1 LKFDSSINSYFIY
14 DFINNLRYRIR
25 PSTGRDVIK
34 IGKFVAKIHDD
45 LHEASYEYQNLT
57 EIALSRPKLFKV
69 PNAIRLVKGQSVG
82 AIIMEYISG
91 HNLDNYILDYLLRE
105 NINITKILYK
115 TGKALREFHNL
126 KLNDLK
132 NSSLP
137 ATYLDLKSEIVKL
150 SKDLVEAG
158 LINEKLFDEIFSAI
172 KKVRVDDKI
181 FTKVNLHGEFYFTHI
196 ILHNGEIAF
205 IDLQNAQKGP
215 LYFDLA
221 MFNISLYSSLM
232 FSLFSPKDLIPLA
245 RAFLLGY
252 LGWNDDYFIMS
263 LSLAELYIALREI
276 LSHVHALYTEKSF
289 IRSLLIVFKIRRLKS
304 VIDEVILSQLKNRNR
319 VIL

>member
-1 LKFDSSINSYFIY
+1 MKFDSSMNNYFIY
-14 DFINNLRYRIR
+14 DFINNLRYQIR

-34 IGKFVAKIHDD
+34 IGKFVTKIHDD

-82 AIIMEYISG
+82 AIIMEYIPG
-91 HNLDNYILDYLLRE
+91 YNLDNYILDYLLRE

-126 KLNDLK
+126 KLNNLK

-137 ATYLDLKSEIVKL
+137 ATDLDLKSEIVKL

-158 LINEKLFDEIFSAI
+158 LINEELFDEIFSAI

-196 ILHNGEIAF
+196 ILHNGEIVF
-205 IDLQNAQKGP
+205 IDLHNVQKGP

-252 LGWNDDYFIMS
+252 LGCNDDYFITS

-304 VIDEVILSQLKNRNR
+304 VIDEVILSQLKTK
-319 VIL
+319 IG

>member
-1 LKFDSSINSYFIY
+1 MKFDSSMNNYFIY
-14 DFINNLRYRIR
+14 DFINNLRYQIR

-34 IGKFVAKIHDD
+34 IGKFVTKIHDD

-82 AIIMEYISG
+82 AIIMEYIPG
-91 HNLDNYILDYLLRE
+91 YNLDNYILDYLLRE
-105 NINITKILYK
+105 NINITKIFYK

-126 KLNDLK
+126 KLNNLK

-137 ATYLDLKSEIVKL
+137 ATDLDLKSEIVKL

-158 LINEKLFDEIFSAI
+158 LINEELFDEIFSAI

-196 ILHNGEIAF
+196 ILHNGEIVF
-205 IDLQNAQKGP
+205 IDLHNVQKGP

-252 LGWNDDYFIMS
+252 LGCNDDYFIMS

-304 VIDEVILSQLKNRNR
+304 VIDEVILSQLKTE
-319 VIL
+319 IG

>member
-1 LKFDSSINSYFIY
+1 MKFGSSMNNYFIY
-14 DFINNLRYRIR
+14 DFINNLRYQIR

-34 IGKFVAKIHDD
+34 IGKFVTKMYDD

-82 AIIMEYISG
+82 AIIMEYIPG
-91 HNLDNYILDYLLRE
+91 YNLDNYILDYLLRR
-105 NINITKILYK
+105 NMNITKIFYK
-115 TGKALREFHNL
+115 IGKALREFHNL

-137 ATYLDLKSEIVKL
+137 TTDLDLKSEIAKL
-150 SKDLVEAG
+150 SKDLVEVG
-158 LINEKLFDEIFSAI
+158 LINEELFDEILSAI

-181 FTKVNLHGEFYFTHI
+181 FARVNLHGEFYFTHVM
-196 ILHNGEIAF
+196 LHNGEIVF
-205 IDLQNAQKGP
+205 IDLHNAQKGP

-232 FSLFSPKDLIPLA
+232 FLHWNPKDFTPLT
-245 RAFLLGY
+245 RAFLFGY
-252 LGWNDDYFIMS
+252 LGWNDDYFITS

-276 LSHVHALYTEKSF
+276 LSHAHTLRVEESLV
-289 IRSLLIVFKIRRLKS
+289 RSIPSLFKIKRFKS
-304 VIDEVILSQLKNRNR
+304 IIKEVILPQFEIEK
-319 VIL
+319 

>member
-196 ILHNGEIAF
+196 ILHNGEIVF
-205 IDLQNAQKGP
+205 VDLHNVQRGP
-215 LYFDLA
+215 LYFDVA

-232 FSLFSPKDLIPLA
+232 FLPWKPKD
-245 RAFLLGY
+245 F
-252 LGWNDDYFIMS
+252 F
-263 LSLAELYIALREI
+263 
-276 LSHVHALYTEKSF
+276 H
-289 IRSLLIVFKIRRLKS
+289 
-304 VIDEVILSQLKNRNR
+304 
-319 VIL
+319 

>member
-1 LKFDSSINSYFIY
+1 MKFDSSMNNYFIY
-14 DFINNLRYRIR
+14 DFINNLRYQIR

-34 IGKFVAKIHDD
+34 IGKFVTKIHDD

-82 AIIMEYISG
+82 AIIMEYIPG
-91 HNLDNYILDYLLRE
+91 YNLDNYILDYLLRE
-105 NINITKILYK
+105 NINITKIFYK

-132 NSSLP
+132 YSSLP
-137 ATYLDLKSEIVKL
+137 ATDLDLKSEIVKL

-158 LINEKLFDEIFSAI
+158 LINEELFDEIFSAI
-172 KKVRVDDKI
+172 KKVRVYDKI

-196 ILHNGEIAF
+196 ILHNGEIVF
-205 IDLQNAQKGP
+205 IDLHNAQKGP

-304 VIDEVILSQLKNRNR
+304 VIDEVILSQLKTE
-319 VIL
+319 IG

>member
-1 LKFDSSINSYFIY
+1 MNNYFIY
-14 DFINNLRYRIR
+14 DFINNLRYQIR

-34 IGKFVAKIHDD
+34 IGKFVTKMYDD

-82 AIIMEYISG
+82 AIIMEYIPG
-91 HNLDNYILDYLLRE
+91 YNLDNYILDYLLRE
-105 NINITKILYK
+105 NINITKIFYK

-132 NSSLP
+132 YSSLP
-137 ATYLDLKSEIVKL
+137 ATDLDLKSEIVKL

-158 LINEKLFDEIFSAI
+158 LINEELFDEIFSAI
-172 KKVRVDDKI
+172 KKVRVYDKI
-181 FTKVNLHGEFYFTHI
+181 FTKVNLHGEFYFAHI
-196 ILHNGEIAF
+196 ILHNGEIVF
-205 IDLQNAQKGP
+205 IDLHNAQKGP

-304 VIDEVILSQLKNRNR
+304 VIDEVILSQLKTE
-319 VIL
+319 IG

>member
-1 LKFDSSINSYFIY
+1 LKFDGSMHSYFIY

-34 IGKFVAKIHDD
+34 IGKFVVKTHND
-45 LHEASYEYQNLT
+45 LHEVSYEYQNLT
-57 EIALSRPKLFKV
+57 EIALLRPKLFKV
-69 PNAIRLVKGQSVG
+69 PNAIGLMKGQGVG

-91 HNLDNYILDYLLRE
+91 HNLDNYILDYLLRR
-105 NINITKILYK
+105 NMNITKIFYK
-115 TGKALREFHNL
+115 IGKALREFHNL

-137 ATYLDLKSEIVKL
+137 VTELDLKSKITKL
-150 SKDLVEAG
+150 SKDLVEVG
-158 LINEKLFDEIFSAI
+158 LINEELFDEIFSAI

-181 FTKVNLHGEFYFTHI
+181 FTRVNLHGEFYFTHI
-196 ILHNGEIAF
+196 MLHNGEIVF
-205 IDLQNAQKGP
+205 IDLHNVQRGP
-215 LYFDLA
+215 LYFDVA

-232 FSLFSPKDLIPLA
+232 FLLWKPKDLIPLT
-245 RAFLLGY
+245 RAFLFGY

-276 LSHVHALYTEKSF
+276 LSHVHMLRVEESLV
-289 IRSLLIVFKIRRLKS
+289 RSIPSLFKIERFKS
-304 VIDEVILSQLKNRNR
+304 IIKEVILPQFEIEK
-319 VIL
+319 